1 MKSFGGI
8 VTLLRSYVDQSE
20 QMLHNTDKYEM
31 LIKKVRKEKK
41 ITRHPK

>member
-1 MKSFGGI
+1 MKSFGI
-8 VTLLRSYVDQSE
+8 LRNQSE
-20 QMLHNTDKYEM
+20 QILHNTDKYEM